1 MKYYY
6 KGKLDS
12 SVIKKKT
19 ILANK
24 VSNNTDVVTIRFSGD
39 SGDGMQLTGNQFSN
53 TSAIFGND
61 LSTLPDFPAE
71 IRAPQGTLYGVSS
84 FQMQFGDREIYTPG
98 DDLNVLVAMN
108 PAGLKVHLEEL
119 KENGILIIN
128 TDNFTPKN
136 LKLAKWED
144 NPIEDKELLSKY
156 RSITVPMT
164 TLVKTALEDFDL
176 TPKEKMRS
184 TNMFALGL
192 VYWLYERDLE
202 PTIDFLNKKF
212 GKKPIIAE
220 SNIKALKTG
229 YYYGETIEAIKTTYK
244 VDKAKFDKGSYR
256 NIMGNHALSLGL
268 VAASQKSDLELFFG
282 GYPITPASDILKFLA
297 NYKNFGIKT
306 FQAEDEISAITSVL
320 GAAFTGNLGIT
331 ASSGPGI
338 ALKGEAIGLG
348 IITELPLIIINIQRG
363 GPSTGLPTKTE
374 QSDLFQAMYGRNGE
388 CPCVVIAA
396 SSPSDCFDTAFEAAR
411 IAVEHMM
418 PVMLLSDGYIANG
431 SEPWKIP
438 NVKDLPKIK
447 NNLVESSKGDGFM
460 PYKRNE
466 KTLARDWAIPGIEG
480 LEHRIGGLEKE
491 NLSGNVS
498 YDPDNHHAM
507 TLQRQKKVDIVA
519 DFIPDVEVFGKESGD
534 LLVLSWGGVYGS
546 VRSAVKKSQELKGN
560 VSHVHL
566 TYINPFP
573 KNLGKVLKK
582 FKKVLIPELNLGQLL
597 TIVRA
602 KYLIDAV
609 GLNQVAGKP
618 FSSSVV
624 LNAIESLLKEKNE

>member
-1 MKYYY
+1 M
-6 KGKLDS
+6 
-12 SVIKKKT
+12 
-19 ILANK
+19 ANK

-98 DDLNVLVAMN
+98 DDLDALVAMN

-136 LKLAKWED
+136 LKLAKWET
-144 NPIEDKELLSKY
+144 NPIDDKQLLEKY
-156 RSITVPMT
+156 RSIPVGMT

-176 TPKEKMRS
+176 TPREKMRS
-184 TNMFALGL
+184 SNMFALGL
-192 VYWLYERDLE
+192 VYWLYERKLE
-202 PTIDFLNKKF
+202 PTINFLNKKF
-212 GKKPIIAE
+212 KKKPVIAE
-220 SNIKALKTG
+220 SNIKALKAG
-229 YYYGETIEAIKTTYK
+229 FYYGETIEVIKTSYRVK
-244 VDKAKFDKGSYR
+244 KAKFNKGVYR

-268 VAASQKSDLELFFG
+268 VAASQKSNLELFFG
-282 GYPITPASDILKFLA
+282 GYPITPASDILKYLA

-306 FQAEDEISAITSVL
+306 FQAEDEISAMTSIL
-320 GAAFTGNLGIT
+320 GSAFTGNLAVT

-338 ALKGEAIGLG
+338 ALKGEAIGLAV
-348 IITELPLIIINIQRG
+348 ITELPLIIINIQRG

-396 SSPSDCFDTAFEAAR
+396 SSPSDCFETAFEAAR
-411 IAVEHMM
+411 IAIEHMM

-438 NVKDLPKIK
+438 NVNKLPEIK
-447 NNLVESSKGDGFM
+447 NNLVKSEDKEGFM
-460 PYKRNE
+460 PYKRDE
-466 KTLARDWAIPGIEG
+466 KTLARPWAIPGKEG
-480 LEHRIGGLEKE
+480 FEHRIGGLEKE
-491 NLSGNVS
+491 SSSGNVS
-498 YDPDNHHAM
+498 YDPDNHHEM

-519 DFIPDVEVFGKESGD
+519 NSIPDLEVYGENSGD
-534 LLVLSWGGVYGS
+534 LLVLSWGGVFGS
-546 VRSAVKKSQELKGN
+546 VKSAVKKSQEHGSS
-560 VSHVHL
+560 VSHVHIRH
-566 TYINPFP
+566 INPFP
-573 KNLGKVLKK
+573 KNLGKILKS
-582 FKKVLIPELNLGQLL
+582 FKKVLIPELNMGQLL
-597 TIVRA
+597 TIIRA
-602 KYLIDAV
+602 KYLVDAV
-609 GLNQVAGKP
+609 GFNQVAGKP
-618 FSSSVV
+618 FSSNTVF
-624 LNAIESLLKEKNE
+624 NTIESLLKEDK